1 MMLMNKTLFYDF
13 DFIKSHFAIRD
24 LSIAQIKVNTV
35 HWVPLGSKKN
45 LEDKTGDYIFP
56 AVW

>member
-45 LEDKTGDYIFP
+45 LEYKTGDYIFP
-56 AVW
+56 AV